1 MWRRAFAAGIRAA
14 AAQHAWPAQPKYEC
28 MSWEVGRIAPAP
40 QELVPEEL
48 SEALIGRLRAGDLEL
63 PLLPSVATEIIQLAR
78 RADADAARLA
88 SVLQRDQA
96 LAGHVMRLAN
106 SAAYAARVPI
116 VSLPQAISR
125 LGLTA
130 LRDMVVAVAVRGRVF
145 RVPGCTDVVSTMW
158 THALATAYWAKEI
171 ARARRS
177 NVEAAFL
184 CGLLHDVG
192 SPVVLQAILD
202 VQCRRSVLYSR
213 PVIGHAILHFHGIF
227 GGALVAGWNMPT
239 VVADAILYHHDY
251 AGLDRPGEAV
261 LLTHLAD
268 KLAAWMGLHDGYP
281 RPPETE
287 ATIAAA
293 QVVEDLNIYPDELA
307 HLFGLRERIA
317 EWVAEVEI

>member
-1 MWRRAFAAGIRAA
+1 
-14 AAQHAWPAQPKYEC
+14 
-28 MSWEVGRIAPAP
+28 MSSEVGSIAPAP
-40 QELVPEEL
+40 EGLVPEEL
-48 SEALIGRLRAGDLEL
+48 SEALIARLRAGDLDL
-63 PLLPSVATEIIQLAR
+63 PLLPSVATEVLELAR

-88 SVLQRDQA
+88 EVLQRDQA

-106 SAAYAARVPI
+106 SASYAARVPI

-130 LRDMVVAVAVRGRVF
+130 LRDMVVAVAVRGKVF
-145 RVPGCTDVVSTMW
+145 HVPGCNDVVAPMW
-158 THALATAYWAKEI
+158 RHALATAYWAREI

-202 VQCRRSVLYSR
+202 VQCRRSVLYAR
-213 PVIGHAILHFHGIF
+213 PVIEYAILHFHGVF
-227 GGALVAGWNMPT
+227 GGTLVAGWNMPPA
-239 VVADAILYHHDY
+239 VSDAILYHHDY
-251 AGLDRPGEAV
+251 SALERPSESV

-268 KLAAWMGLHDGYP
+268 KMAAWMGLHDGYP

-293 QVVEDLNIYPDELA
+293 QVIEDLNIYPDEVA
-307 HLFGLRERIA
+307 QLFGLRERIA
-317 EWVAEVEI
+317 AWVAEVEE